1 LLTLEK
7 TLDTLKRFDID
18 ETDIAMWEAALG
30 LSVPSDDYGRKQYS
44 PHHVNLF
51 KNIKKHMTLGRS
63 LEQIKDLIQLP
74 PASEARPTQGIAPRI
89 GRTLPGV
96 VGTPAASSNRYASP
110 PLTPNLTANSIDAT
124 TPLSTNQPAP
134 SASIS
139 TQAVQT
145 STQSLNI
152 ARTIP
157 AASDASMSQL
167 LDRLISEKE
176 QLQHKITET
185 EKLNS
190 HLYNANT
197 MFHGKVKQLNEEI
210 ATLQDKIAELR
221 KVNKEDN
228 HLRVM
233 EIKDRLQKQLIEA
246 EKNLSERNIQVATL
260 KQSVQSKEHEVTAL
274 KDLLA
279 EKDAVHQQ
287 LIETRATAQYKDQ
300 EILSLKAS
308 LTECQTEL
316 RQAEAIQQA
325 IKAERDQAQQQIT
338 QLQGVVQQTK
348 DEIAQT
354 QATADAQQK
363 SAGQEHERLEFQI
376 KALQRQIKNMTTD
389 FQPSQFCGTWVESS
403 TLLEIAYDNFGINI
417 EPQRTRQFKINEPPT
432 NVFGCTAAIQTQYE
446 YESNALWRRNEMMLL
461 THMQGDTLQ
470 GLLICE
476 FVLDGVPVARAQYR
490 VTCQRHGT

>member
-74 PASEARPTQGIAPRI
+74 PASEARPTQGTSPRI
-89 GRTLPGV
+89 GRTIPGV
-96 VGTPAASSNRYASP
+96 VGAPATNTNRYASP
-110 PLTPNLTANSIDAT
+110 PVAPNLTANSIDTAT
-124 TPLSTNQPAP
+124 PVATDQPAP
-134 SASIS
+134 SAS
-139 TQAVQT
+139 TQMASVNT
-145 STQSLNI
+145 NSLNI

-210 ATLQDKIAELR
+210 AALQDKIAELR

-233 EIKDRLQKQLIEA
+233 EIKDRLQKQLIET
-246 EKNLSERNIQVATL
+246 EKNLNERNIQVATL
-260 KQSVQSKEHEVTAL
+260 KHAVQSKDHEVTAL

-308 LTECQTEL
+308 MTELQTEL
-316 RQAEAIQQA
+316 RQAEAAQQA
-325 IKAERDQAQQQIT
+325 IKFERDQTQQQIS
-338 QLQGVVQQTK
+338 QLQESIQQAK
-348 DEIAQT
+348 GKIAEA
-354 QATADAQQK
+354 QATADEQQK
-363 SAGQEHERLEFQI
+363 SAAQEHERLEFQI

-389 FQPSQFCGTWVESS
+389 FQPSQFCGTWIESS

-446 YESNALWRRNEMMLL
+446 YESNALWHRNEMMLL

-470 GLLICE
+470 GLLISE